1 MIQNSDGQ
9 SVTKGGKNVLIGFAL
24 IATLIV
30 FPVIIN
36 HLTHINILMEPR
48 DYIETSKPITQ
59 ADGTKLACTQ
69 YNAQTQGTQLAEC
82 RAVALFG
89 METAELFKTVIGVVM
104 AILAVGVF
112 FGVAWGWVK
121 GFFS

>member
-36 HLTHINILMEPR
+36 HLTHINVFMEPR
-48 DYIETSKPITQ
+48 NYITAAIPVAQ
-59 ADGTKLACTQ
+59 PDGSMLACTQ
-69 YNAQTQGTQLAEC
+69 YNAQTQATQLNEC

-89 METAELFKTVIGVVM
+89 LETAELWKSAIMVTMALLAIG
-104 AILAVGVF
+104 AFL
-112 FGVAWGWVK
+112 GVAWGWVK